1 MLSQHDGIQSG
12 LFVPNWIAVT
22 YKPEREEKKTSLM
35 SVVQSLKASPAALRN
50 SFTVC
55 SRVNSHDCQTGR
67 GPEIEKTMYSR
78 ANYLFFNVE
87 DKNV

>member
-67 GPEIEKTMYSR
+67 GPEIEKSIVEQTTY
-78 ANYLFFNVE
+78 FFM
-87 DKNV
+87 